1 MILVILVILEI
12 CIFGNGQEFELIIA
26 LSDSS
31 PGDCP
36 SSAKDLSRLDIL
48 FNLVKPH
55 PLVQQLHGL
64 VDDHVAAHLAHFVAH
79 LPLHHQRSTDARIAP
94 LGIRPF
100 GENASGDIST
110 FIYLHASNQTH
121 SDSFILG

>member
-1 MILVILVILEI
+1 MSLV
-12 CIFGNGQEFELIIA
+12 FAQEFALIIV

-31 PGDCP
+31 PGDRP

-64 VDDHVAAHLAHFVAH
+64 VDDHVAAHLAHLVAH

-100 GENASGDIST
+100 GENAFLVT
-110 FIYLHASNQTH
+110 FLPIYLHASNQTH

>member
-1 MILVILVILEI
+1 MSLLL
-12 CIFGNGQEFELIIA
+12 GQEFELIIV

-31 PGDCP
+31 PGDRP

-64 VDDHVAAHLAHFVAH
+64 VDDHVAAHLAHLVAH
-79 LPLHHQRSTDARIAP
+79 HPLHHQRSTDARIAP

-100 GENASGDIST
+100 GENAFLGDIST
-110 FIYLHASNQTH
+110 SIYLHASNQTH

>member
-1 MILVILVILEI
+1 MSLVL
-12 CIFGNGQEFELIIA
+12 GQEFEPIIV

-31 PGDCP
+31 PGDRP

-64 VDDHVAAHLAHFVAH
+64 VDDHVAAHLAHLVAH

-100 GENASGDIST
+100 GENAFGDIST
-110 FIYLHASNQTH
+110 YISSWLKSNP
-121 SDSFILG
+121 L